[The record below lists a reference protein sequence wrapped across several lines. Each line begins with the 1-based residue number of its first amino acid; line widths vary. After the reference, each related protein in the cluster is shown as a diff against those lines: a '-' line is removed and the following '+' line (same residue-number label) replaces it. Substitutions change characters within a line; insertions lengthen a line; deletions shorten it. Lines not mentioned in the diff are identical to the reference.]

1 MAFEYLGGRSRQTSL
16 GANAKK
22 LQEVPELKQIA
33 IILSRFND
41 FLYQPGK
48 HDFSLPP
55 GRHHRFTSREV
66 VLTAYITKALGDE
79 VKALSRQ
86 ARIAVEKDDLYL
98 VGGRWG
104 RGVKFAEDSHRPR
117 RKPAL

>member
-1 MAFEYLGGRSRQTSL
+1 MVFEYLGGRSRQTSL

-33 IILSRFND
+33 IKLYRFND

-66 VLTAYITKALGDE
+66 VLTAYITRALGDD

-86 ARIAVEKDDLYL
+86 AMIAIEKDDLYM
-98 VGGRWG
+98 VWGMGGG
-104 RGVKFAEDSHRPR
+104 GVKFVEDIRRPCKR
-117 RKPAL
+117 PAL